1 LAAEFRE
8 RTQYDWFSV
17 ARIYETK
24 GQENEAMKAYEES
37 IKLDPNYAKAWFHK
51 AKLHYKLGQKEK
63 AKECISRVL
72 ELKPEW
78 EKYVKKHLPDI

>member
-1 LAAEFRE
+1 LAADIQE

-24 GQENEAMKAYEES
+24 GQDNEAMKAYEES
-37 IKLDPNYAKAWFHK
+37 IKLGPNYAKAWFYK
-51 AKLHYKLGQKEK
+51 AKLHNRLGQKDQ
-63 AKECISRVL
+63 AKECVNRVL

-78 EKYVKKHLPDI
+78 EKYVKKYLPDI